1 MLHGT
6 SARLG
11 RVHTSLLRCLC
22 RIREMRQPGAGCNAA
37 AAIVTGVAQ
46 FVSVADV
53 TLASCAQQPIDYSY
67 SLGYHVGPCTTSRT
81 SSLSDAPAE
90 VIRV

>member
-1 MLHGT
+1 
-6 SARLG
+6 
-11 RVHTSLLRCLC
+11 
-22 RIREMRQPGAGCNAA
+22 MRQPGAGCNAA

-67 SLGYHVGPCTTSRT
+67 SLGYHVGHTPCNYLQCAAMLADTPIM
-81 SSLSDAPAE
+81 A
-90 VIRV
+90 